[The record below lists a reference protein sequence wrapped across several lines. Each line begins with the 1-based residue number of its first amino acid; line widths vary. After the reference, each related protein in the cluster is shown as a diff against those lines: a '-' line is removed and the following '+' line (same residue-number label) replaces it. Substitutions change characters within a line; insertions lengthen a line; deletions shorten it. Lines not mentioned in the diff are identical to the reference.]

1 MTLLKDIA
9 SMVDGTL
16 VGDGNLKISSI
27 CTIHKSKPGSITFFY
42 NKKYSNYITSSE
54 ASAIIK
60 QVASALKFMHDNGII
75 HRDLKPE
82 NVMLSKKPDG
92 KRRKKPFIKI
102 IDFGMSK
109 ALSPGR
115 NAQSCLGTPG
125 YMAPEVLEHKD
136 YTSSVDIYS
145 LGVVSYILLAG
156 YMYVAVD

>member
-9 SMVDGTL
+9 SMVDGIL
-16 VGDGNLKISSI
+16 VGDGNMKISNI
-27 CTIHKSKPGSITFFY
+27 CTIQKSKPGSIAFFY
-42 NKKYSNYITSSE
+42 NKKYSNHLAISE

-115 NAQSCLGTPG
+115 NPR
-125 YMAPEVLEHKD
+125 
-136 YTSSVDIYS
+136 
-145 LGVVSYILLAG
+145 
-156 YMYVAVD
+156 